1 MGGKERTRR
10 KQELSYSCHKTVAW
24 GEQIGGRGNR
34 PAVCRTEM
42 GHNRSK
48 ELGHKTK
55 PIREQCEEIR
65 NVEL

>member
-1 MGGKERTRR
+1 
-10 KQELSYSCHKTVAW
+10 
-24 GEQIGGRGNR
+24 
-34 PAVCRTEM
+34 M

-65 NVEL
+65 NVELWEGDEGWDAIQGVMKGERSEEE